1 MTQTTLTITAFEP
14 RHRQAVDDLIFRNFQ
29 VHTHLDWH
37 EIDEWLEKQQTPVRL
52 AWQDRKLVGILAASN
67 TLNRTCWIRVAA
79 VQDSAPTQ
87 TIMCALWDSLY
98 PELAQY
104 GSERVSMLI
113 TRDWVEQQARAL
125 GFEYDE
131 DIITLRRIG
140 ESIPTSRFSGV
151 TFRPATAVDL
161 DPITQIDHDSFIPPW
176 QMTRDEIQ
184 QALRVATLSSVA
196 LRDDRIVG
204 YQISTIYRD
213 GAHLARLA
221 VTPQAQGQGIGGSIL
236 SDALRRFFKR
246 GIYSMTVNTQMSNHR
261 SQHLYRHFGFQRN
274 GYDLGV
280 WSKGIL

>member
-1 MTQTTLTITAFEP
+1 MTQTTLTITPFEL
-14 RHRQAVDDLIFRNFQ
+14 RHRHAVDELIFRNFQ

-37 EIDEWLEKQQTPVRL
+37 EVGDWLARRQTPVRL

-67 TLNRTCWIRVAA
+67 MLNRTCWIRVAA

-87 TIMCALWDSLY
+87 TIMRALWDSLC
-98 PELAQY
+98 PELVQQ
-104 GSERVSMLI
+104 GSERVSILM

-125 GFEYDE
+125 GFQYDE

-140 ESIPTSRFSGV
+140 ESLPTSRISRV
-151 TFRPATAVDL
+151 ILRPAVPADL
-161 DPITQIDHDSFIPPW
+161 EPITQIDHDAFISPW

-184 QALRVATLSSVA
+184 QALRVAALSVVA
-196 LRDDRIVG
+196 LHDDRVVG
-204 YQISTIYRD
+204 YQISTVYRD

-221 VTPQAQGQGIGGSIL
+221 VAPQAQGQGIGGTIL
-236 SDALRRFFKR
+236 RDALRHFFKR
-246 GIYSMTVNTQMSNHR
+246 GIYSMTVNTQISNHR

-280 WSKGIL
+280 WSKGIV